1 MLYKIDV
8 LKNIIN
14 LILEFY
20 LLPSGFRLIQGFLDR
35 HAH

>member
-1 MLYKIDV
+1 MLYKIDM

-20 LLPSGFRLIQGFLDR
+20 LLPSDFRLIQGFLDR
-35 HAH
+35 YVH